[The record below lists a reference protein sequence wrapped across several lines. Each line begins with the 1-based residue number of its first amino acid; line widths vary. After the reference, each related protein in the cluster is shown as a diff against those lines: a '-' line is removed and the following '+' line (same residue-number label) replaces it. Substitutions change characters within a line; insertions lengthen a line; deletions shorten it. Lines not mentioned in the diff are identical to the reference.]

1 MSHTKLI
8 DKLNNYG
15 IRGICSDLIRNY
27 LTNRKQVVRIDSV
40 HSEERLVEYGVPQGT
55 VLGPILFQLY
65 INDMLNLDI
74 SGKIV
79 AYADDTVLVFSDSNW
94 ESVKIKAERGLS
106 NITQWLNT
114 NLLTLNKKQNLSPS
128 R

>member
-1 MSHTKLI
+1 MAIFLDLAKVFDTVTHTKLI

-15 IRGICSDLIRNY
+15 IRCICSDLIRNY

-40 HSEERLVEYGVPQGT
+40 HSEERFVEYGVPQGT

-79 AYADDTVLVFSDSNW
+79 AYADETVLVFSDSNW
-94 ESVKIKAERGLS
+94 ESVKIKAERGLP
-106 NITQWLNT
+106 NITQ
-114 NLLTLNKKQNLSPS
+114 
-128 R
+128 